1 MKKYTWIIIT
11 LILLSACSKKS
22 EEWTSLAETKTILMP
37 ALSNN
42 KVTQILCSEGDEVQ
56 TGTILAILDTLSF
69 SIQKDELNALIQE
82 LEIQKRMSLLQLEQA
97 KKDKQY
103 TETKSKRTESLVS
116 DQSLAEQNLD
126 DITNVYEKSQTNYQV
141 IQQQISLYDS
151 KIRQIKAKLSLIDK
165 NINDSV
171 IKSPT
176 NAFVNTIYAEENE
189 IAGLNRPLIELND
202 MKSCT
207 AYFYVVETD
216 LPKFKT
222 GDALKVFID
231 GSTKS
236 FNAHIIKIN
245 SKSEFTPKQIL
256 TSENRTALVYG
267 IKIQIDNAFPEIKN
281 GMPIRIVRG

>member
-1 MKKYTWIIIT
+1 
-11 LILLSACSKKS
+11 
-22 EEWTSLAETKTILMP
+22 MP

-42 KVTQILCSEGDEVQ
+42 KLTQILCSEGDEVQ
-56 TGTILAILDTLSF
+56 TGTILAVLDTLSF

-82 LEIQKRMSLLQLEQA
+82 LEIQKKMSLLQLEQA